1 MTNNIRRTAAAAL
14 AGTLACV
21 ILLSGCS
28 GQSKEKQQEYK
39 ELGISRMESGEY
51 EEAAEAFQNALE
63 ESHGTVGAQELDLS
77 YYKALA
83 QYKAGDTDGAIDTYS
98 RLIEYDGDNWE
109 VYYLRGCVYV
119 QDGKIDAALEDYDEA
134 VAQNSKDFS
143 LYAGIYE
150 TLSAADAAERGDRF
164 LAEALDLKVSD
175 AEDYAGIGYIYY
187 LADDYEKAVTNLKT
201 AVEKGEDDALLTLG
215 TTYAAQGDYENAR
228 SAFEKY
234 MGSIPRMLRLAETA
248 MSAEQYEDAVEYLTQ
263 ALETADDGQTR
274 SIQYELVVCY
284 EKLQQYELALEQAES
299 YTEAYPGDE
308 DMQKEYQFLQT
319 RTQD

>member
-234 MGSIPRMLRLAETA
+234 MEKYP
-248 MSAEQYEDAVEYLTQ
+248 EDA
-263 ALETADDGQTR
+263 AAGGDGYVSR
-274 SIQYELVVCY
+274 AV
-284 EKLQQYELALEQAES
+284 
-299 YTEAYPGDE
+299 
-308 DMQKEYQFLQT
+308 
-319 RTQD
+319 